1 MPSRVLNFH
10 TPLQTLERYVKLPST
25 LHIPPKIFGCVIFVH
40 VPTHQQSKLDK
51 YVVRYVFLDY
61 GSHMKGYRCYNPLT
75 QKLYVTMDVTFLETK
90 YFFNEPSLSVL
101 QWENRHEQQICDWV
115 HRDHTQTELMITEQI
130 NHADLHTQATSNN
143 PLSNIKHDQN
153 QNRED
158 NPNTT
163 TEVRSPDSPTLPHSM
178 TYNLPHK
185 HNRGVP
191 PNRYSTETK
200 ERKFKYSI
208 ANFFSAHNI
217 LNATK
222 VFMENVSLE

>member
-1 MPSRVLNFH
+1 
-10 TPLQTLERYVKLPST
+10 
-25 LHIPPKIFGCVIFVH
+25 
-40 VPTHQQSKLDK
+40 
-51 YVVRYVFLDY
+51 
-61 GSHMKGYRCYNPLT
+61 
-75 QKLYVTMDVTFLETK
+75 
-90 YFFNEPSLSVL
+90 
-101 QWENRHEQQICDWV
+101 
-115 HRDHTQTELMITEQI
+115 
-130 NHADLHTQATSNN
+130 
-143 PLSNIKHDQN
+143 
-153 QNRED
+153 
-158 NPNTT
+158 
-163 TEVRSPDSPTLPHSM
+163 M

>member
-143 PLSNIKHDQN
+143 PLSNIQHDQN
-153 QNRED
+153 
-158 NPNTT
+158 
-163 TEVRSPDSPTLPHSM
+163 
-178 TYNLPHK
+178 
-185 HNRGVP
+185 
-191 PNRYSTETK
+191 
-200 ERKFKYSI
+200 
-208 ANFFSAHNI
+208 
-217 LNATK
+217 
-222 VFMENVSLE
+222 